1 MDFGNKVRGKG
12 IVYLHWLNG
21 ITTFSFAIL
30 FSSLSLYLTKKI
42 GLSQTESNGVVGFF
56 LAANFILHFIAGY
69 IGDRLL
75 SNRLLFAISIIIQTL
90 GVMVLN
96 STDSLVYLGLSLF
109 LIGCGLGST
118 CINCLIT
125 QQFESHEDQLREKAF
140 FHNYSA
146 MNIGFLSGYVLSG
159 IIDITDNYER
169 LFEMSNLINVITVF
183 FIIKSWKYFAEKSVE
198 TKQDIKQGKLG
209 IICIV
214 LIIPILFIGFYHS
227 WLANCLIL
235 FIGTTALIYVALLG
249 HHLKNKIERSRIYS
263 FLFLTVA
270 SIIFWMLYFVG
281 PMGVS
286 QFLKYN
292 VSIYIG
298 SYYIPPQW
306 IMNLNSIFVI
316 VGSPVMLICFDRL
329 RKKNITISVSK
340 QFVFSL
346 LFIALSFLML
356 AIGILDSSTEG
367 LTSMSWVVA
376 HYIFQSIGEL
386 LIAPVGFAMIGHLA
400 PEKLQ
405 GLMMGIWM
413 MVSGIS
419 ATLSHYFSNLMTK
432 SGSINPLISNEHY
445 MNAFGQLGVY
455 ALLGAF
461 ILWLFSKT
469 VENSIKKPTIN
480 VIEGV
485 A

>member
-1 MDFGNKVRGKG
+1 MNLENKTPKKG
-12 IVYLHWLNG
+12 VIYLHWLNG

-30 FSSLSLYLTKKI
+30 FSSLSIYLTKKI
-42 GLSQTESNGVVGFF
+42 GLSQIESNEVVGFF

-96 STDSLVYLGLSLF
+96 STYSLIYLGLSLF

-125 QQFESHEDQLREKAF
+125 QQFKNHEDQLREKAF

-159 IIDITDNYER
+159 FIDIADNYER
-169 LFEMSNLINVITVF
+169 LFEMSNLVNVITVF
-183 FIIKSWKYFAEKSVE
+183 FIIKSWKYFAENSVE
-198 TKQDIKQGKLG
+198 TKQEIKQGMFG
-209 IICIV
+209 ILCIL

-227 WLANCLIL
+227 GLANYLIL
-235 FIGTTALIYVALLG
+235 FIGTMALIYVAFLG
-249 HHLKNKIERSRIYS
+249 HNLKNKIERNRVYT
-263 FLFLTVA
+263 FLFLTV
-270 SIIFWMLYFVG
+270 STIIFWMLYFVG

-292 VSIYIG
+292 VSIYAG

-306 IMNLNSIFVI
+306 IMNLNAICVI
-316 VGSPVMLICFDRL
+316 IGSPIMLMCFDRL
-329 RKKNITISVSK
+329 RKKNIIVSVSQ

-346 LFIALSFLML
+346 VFIALSFLML
-356 AIGILDSSTEG
+356 ALGILYSSHEG
-367 LTSMSWVVA
+367 LTSISWIVA
-376 HYIFQSIGEL
+376 HYILQSIGEL

-400 PEKLQ
+400 PKNLQ

-419 ATLSHYFSNLMTK
+419 VTLAHYFSNLMTK
-432 SGSINPLISNEHY
+432 SGSINPLISNDHY
-445 MNAFGQLGVY
+445 MNAFSQLGLY

-485 A
+485 N

>member
-1 MDFGNKVRGKG
+1 MDVGEKASKG

-30 FSSLSLYLTKKI
+30 FSSLSLYLTKRI
-42 GLSQTESNGVVGFF
+42 GLSQTESNGIVGFF
-56 LAANFILHFIAGY
+56 LASNFILHFASGY

-75 SNRLLFAISIIIQTL
+75 SNRLLFAASIIIQAF

-96 STDSLVYLGLSLF
+96 CTDSLVYLGLSLF

-125 QQFESHEDQLREKAF
+125 QQFNSHEDQLREKAF
-140 FHNYSA
+140 FYNYSA
-146 MNIGFLSGYVLSG
+146 MNIGFLAGYILSG
-159 IIDITDNYER
+159 FIDLKDNYEN
-169 LFEMSNLINVITVF
+169 LFKVSNLINVITVF
-183 FIIKSWKYFAEKSVE
+183 LIIKSWKYLIRKPAEAKR
-198 TKQDIKQGKLG
+198 DIYKEKLG
-209 IICIV
+209 ILCI
-214 LIIPILFIGFYHS
+214 LSIIPILYIGFHFS

-235 FIGTTALIYVALLG
+235 LIGTSALFYIAFLG
-249 HHLKNKIERSRIYS
+249 YGSKDKFERRRIYS

-286 QFLKYN
+286 QFLKNN
-292 VSIYIG
+292 VKLYIG
-298 SYYIPPQW
+298 GYYIPPQW

-316 VGSPVMLICFDRL
+316 IGSPIILMIFNGL
-329 RKKNITISVSK
+329 RRKNIAISISK
-340 QFVFSL
+340 QFVISL

-356 AIGILDSSTEG
+356 AIGILDSSPKG
-367 LTSMSWVVA
+367 LTDISWIVV

-386 LIAPVGFAMIGHLA
+386 LIAPVGYAMIGNLA

-405 GLMMGIWM
+405 GIMMGVWM

-419 ATLSHYFSNLMTK
+419 ATLSNYFSNLMTQ
-432 SGSINPLISNEHY
+432 SESINPLVSNEHY
-445 MNAFGQLGVY
+445 TNAFIQLGLY
-455 ALLGAF
+455 AFLGAF
-461 ILWLFSKT
+461 ILWIFSKT
-469 VENSIKKPTIN
+469 VESSIIKSKIQP
-480 VIEGV
+480 IEI
-485 A
+485 AA